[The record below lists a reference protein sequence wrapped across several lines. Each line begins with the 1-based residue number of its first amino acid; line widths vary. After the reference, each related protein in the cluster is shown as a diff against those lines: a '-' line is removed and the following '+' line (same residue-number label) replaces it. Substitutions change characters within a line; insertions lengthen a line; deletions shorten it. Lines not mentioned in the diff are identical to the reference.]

1 MRPLMRP
8 FMRRPPILLWLYR
21 SEPSRVVQLALGLLL
36 LAISPVIAI
45 LSPIPLSF
53 FVVLGLG
60 LTLTL
65 RNSRWARRRYL
76 RYTARYPRV
85 RQTVDYS
92 LRRRRKPGPGP
103 GTAPAA
109 AD

>member
-1 MRPLMRP
+1 
-8 FMRRPPILLWLYR
+8 MRRPPILLWLYR
-21 SEPSRVVQLALGLLL
+21 SEPSRVIQLVLGLLL
-36 LAISPVIAI
+36 LLAAPVVAVV
-45 LSPIPLSF
+45 SPIPFSF

-85 RQTVDYS
+85 RRAADYS
-92 LRRRRKPGPGP
+92 LRRRRKPGPP
-103 GTAPAA
+103 ISSQAAA

>member
-1 MRPLMRP
+1 
-8 FMRRPPILLWLYR
+8 MRRPPILLWLYR
-21 SEPSRVVQLALGLLL
+21 SEPSRVIQLAFGLMLLL
-36 LAISPVIAI
+36 VSPVVAV

-85 RQTVDYS
+85 RQTVDFS
-92 LRRRRKPGPGP
+92 LRRRRKRAPQASTTP
-103 GTAPAA
+103 APAS
-109 AD
+109 D